1 MDGKTLARI
10 GAIAFVT
17 LAIVASAIEMNRK
30 EEAPEVFAGA
40 AKVQTGPDTLAAEL
54 GRCSGLGEAGPRDP
68 SCLAAW
74 AANRRRFLGDDYV
87 VRMALAQAGAGDAVK
102 PRVRPVA

>member
-54 GRCSGLGEAGPRDP
+54 
-68 SCLAAW
+68 AAW
-74 AANRRRFLGDDYV
+74 AANRRRFLGDDTTT
-87 VRMALAQAGAGDAVK
+87 AQSSAPQAATTGEA
-102 PRVRPVA
+102 R

>member
-1 MDGKTLARI
+1 MDGKILARI

-30 EEAPEVFAGA
+30 EDAPEVFAGA
-40 AKVQTGPDTLAAEL
+40 AKVQTGPDPLAAEL

-68 SCLAAW
+68 SCLATW
-74 AANRRRFLGDDYV
+74 AVNRRRFLGDDTTTAQSSAPQAATTGE
-87 VRMALAQAGAGDAVK
+87 VR
-102 PRVRPVA
+102 

>member
-30 EEAPEVFAGA
+30 EETREVFAGA
-40 AKVQTGPDTLAAEL
+40 AKVQTGPDPLAAAL
-54 GRCSGLGEAGPRDP
+54 GRCSGLGEAGPRDR

-74 AANRRRFLGDDYV
+74 AANRRRFLGDDTTT
-87 VRMALAQAGAGDAVK
+87 AQSSAPQAATTGEA
-102 PRVRPVA
+102 R

>member
-30 EEAPEVFAGA
+30 EDAAVVFAA
-40 AKVQTGPDTLAAEL
+40 TAKFQPGTDPLAAEL

-68 SCLAAW
+68 SCLLAW
-74 AANRRRFLGDDYV
+74 AANRRRFLGGDS
-87 VRMALAQAGAGDAVK
+87 ASAQTL
-102 PRVRPVA
+102 PVSAPATGEAH